1 MHSKVFVFLPIIL
14 ITEQK
19 GKVGKMFNIITEDSK
34 KIEILF
40 LFLIF
45 LVVFGMFLIG
55 EISSSAEALSVSEN
69 IVINIP

>member
-1 MHSKVFVFLPIIL
+1 
-14 ITEQK
+14 
-19 GKVGKMFNIITEDSK
+19 MFNIITEDSK